1 MRSTLSISI
10 VIHVL
15 VITLSIFGLPF
26 LYKSP
31 AKQQKPMV
39 VEVVS
44 IGNKTELPK
53 PAKKD
58 RSKQVKQ
65 KKENIIKKKVKK
77 LPQPS
82 IKPIPQNKRTETVS
96 LRKKT
101 KKKIPKL
108 KQKKLESKTGF
119 TKLARVTPRRKPK
132 PPDPFESVLRNLA
145 QDFDKQTV
153 KKVDKPPK
161 EEKKSKKSDF
171 EAKIA

>member
-15 VITLSIFGLPF
+15 VITISIFGLPF
-26 LYKSP
+26 LYKAP

-58 RSKQVKQ
+58 TSKQVKE

-96 LRKKT
+96 LRKKN
-101 KKKIPKL
+101 
-108 KQKKLESKTGF
+108 QKKDT
-119 TKLARVTPRRKPK
+119 
-132 PPDPFESVLRNLA
+132 
-145 QDFDKQTV
+145 
-153 KKVDKPPK
+153 
-161 EEKKSKKSDF
+161 
-171 EAKIA
+171 

>member
-58 RSKQVKQ
+58 RSKQ
-65 KKENIIKKKVKK
+65 
-77 LPQPS
+77 
-82 IKPIPQNKRTETVS
+82 
-96 LRKKT
+96 
-101 KKKIPKL
+101 
-108 KQKKLESKTGF
+108 
-119 TKLARVTPRRKPK
+119 
-132 PPDPFESVLRNLA
+132 
-145 QDFDKQTV
+145 
-153 KKVDKPPK
+153 
-161 EEKKSKKSDF
+161 
-171 EAKIA
+171 

>member
-58 RSKQVKQ
+58 TSKQVKE
-65 KKENIIKKKVKK
+65 KKENIIF
-77 LPQPS
+77 L
-82 IKPIPQNKRTETVS
+82 S
-96 LRKKT
+96 L
-101 KKKIPKL
+101 IASAIL
-108 KQKKLESKTGF
+108 ITG
-119 TKLARVTPRRKPK
+119 V
-132 PPDPFESVLRNLA
+132 
-145 QDFDKQTV
+145 
-153 KKVDKPPK
+153 
-161 EEKKSKKSDF
+161 
-171 EAKIA
+171 IASL